1 MVIYADVIFSVN
13 FISTFSLL
21 SVYAVLAGSE
31 KKYKRIACASLISG
45 LYAVAESVYAFS
57 YILRVFILVLVVAT
71 AFGRSSLIYNT
82 ARFGLMSVCVQVIF
96 IVIMSISGKDGYISS
111 GSITVFSSDI
121 WGAAV
126 YVFSYP
132 ILIFITR
139 LWQKRKQIRISDLV
153 INGKKIKLLLL
164 YDSGNLLMHNGVTVA
179 VVAWDSIKSVME
191 CNSYEELLLSGCD
204 TMVFNTVGR
213 GGMMP
218 VIETDHAIIDGIEK
232 TIRIAII
239 NRSFNLCD
247 GIIGI

>member
-21 SVYAVLAGSE
+21 SVYAVIAGSE
-31 KKYKRIACASLISG
+31 KKYKWIVCASMISG
-45 LYAVAESVYAFS
+45 LYAVAESVYTLP
-57 YILRVFILVLVVAT
+57 YILRVFILVLVVAV

-82 ARFGLMSVCVQVIF
+82 ARFGLMAVCVQAIF
-96 IVIMSISGKDGYISS
+96 IVIMSLSGKDGYISS

-121 WGAAV
+121 WGASV
-126 YVFSYP
+126 YVLAYP
-132 ILIFITR
+132 VLIFITR
-139 LWQKRKQIRISDLV
+139 LWQKRKQIRIADLV
-153 INGKKIKLLLL
+153 INGKKLKLFLL
-164 YDSGNLLMHNGVTVA
+164 YDSGNLLIYKGVTVA

-191 CNSYEELLLSGCD
+191 RDSYEELLLSDCD
-204 TMVFNTVGR
+204 TMLFNTVGR

-239 NRSFNLCD
+239 NRSFNGFD

>member
-1 MVIYADVIFSVN
+1 MVIYADVIFAVN
-13 FISTFSLL
+13 FISTFALL
-21 SVYAVLAGSE
+21 IVYAVLAGSE
-31 KKYKRIACASLISG
+31 KKYMRLAYASTISG
-45 LYAVAESVYAFS
+45 VYAVAESVYALP
-57 YILRVFILVLVVAT
+57 YILRVFILVLVIAT

-82 ARFGLMSVCVQVIF
+82 ARFGLVSVCVQVIF

-111 GSITVFSSDI
+111 GSITVFSNDI
-121 WGAAV
+121 WGVAV
-126 YVFSYP
+126 YVLTYP
-132 ILIFITR
+132 VLIFITR

-191 CNSYEELLLSGCD
+191 CNSYEELLLSDCD
-204 TMVFNTVGR
+204 TMLFNTVGK

>member
-1 MVIYADVIFSVN
+1 MVIYADVIFAVN

-126 YVFSYP
+126 YVFSYT
-132 ILIFITR
+132 IMIFVTW
-139 LWQKRKQIRISDLV
+139 LWQKRRQIRVLALV

-179 VVAWDSIKSVME
+179 VVAWDSIKSVMK

-204 TMVFNTVGR
+204 TMIFNTVGR

>member
-164 YDSGNLLMHNGVTVA
+164 YDSGNLLIYKGVTVA

-191 CNSYEELLLSGCD
+191 RDSYEELLLSDCD
-204 TMVFNTVGR
+204 TMLFNTVGR

>member
-1 MVIYADVIFSVN
+1 MVIYADVIFAVN

-132 ILIFITR
+132 VLIFITR
-139 LWQKRKQIRISDLV
+139 LWQKRRQIRVADLV

-191 CNSYEELLLSGCD
+191 CNSYEELFLSGCD

-218 VIETDHAIIDGIEK
+218 VIETDHAIIDGIERMIK
-232 TIRIAII
+232 IAVI